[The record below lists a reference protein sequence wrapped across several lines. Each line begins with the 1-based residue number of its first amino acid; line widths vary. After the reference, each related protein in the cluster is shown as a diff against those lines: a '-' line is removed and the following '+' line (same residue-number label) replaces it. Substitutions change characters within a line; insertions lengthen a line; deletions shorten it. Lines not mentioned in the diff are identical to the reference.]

1 MADPK
6 SQTDA
11 EPGAAAQTDP
21 EEVARILAE
30 IALRSEHIV
39 KEHLAAQATKLG
51 SEPADEIG
59 VGKAFT
65 NLATQMM
72 SDPAKMAEAGMKMW
86 QSQFDLWQTWMKQ
99 MSGDAEEAPASKP
112 DPRFRSELWNNW
124 MFDYIRQAY
133 LVAAQD
139 VQNTVADVQ
148 GLDKQTARKVK
159 FFTRQYVDALAPSNF
174 VLTNPDV
181 LKTTIET
188 GGKNLL
194 EGLNHLLQDIDRGQG
209 KLAIKMVDNKAFEMG
224 ENVATTPGKVVFQT
238 DLMQLI
244 QYEPTTPDVYKTPL
258 LIVPPWI
265 NKYYI
270 LDLRK
275 SNSFIKWAVD
285 QGITV
290 FVISWVNPDERLADK
305 TFDDYLTEGPL
316 EAIDAIE
323 QATGEKSINL
333 IGYCLGGTLSAAA
346 LGWLAARKQSERI
359 KSTTFFTTMIDFE
372 EPGELGVFVDEE
384 VLANLEKKMEQR
396 GFLEG
401 SDMATTFNLMRAN
414 DLVWSFVVNNY
425 LLGREPMPFDLLYW
439 NSDAT
444 RMPARMHT
452 FYLRHMY
459 IRNEL
464 RKPGAVKLAGEAIDL
479 SRVDTPMYFASTLED
494 HIAPW
499 KSTYAGAKLFN
510 GPVKFVLG
518 GSGHIAG
525 IVNPPASNKYWY
537 WTNPSLEE
545 DADGWLSAA
554 QKNPGSW
561 WTDWREWIAGF
572 GGDMVPARKPG
583 SGKLKVLEDAPGSFA
598 KFRLD
603 TQTGSDADQ
612 SPPARKPAA
621 RKTTAGKATASKT
634 AAKKTTRKKASPP
647 EPAARKPRKTKTGGA
662 R

>member
-6 SQTDA
+6 SKNDDA
-11 EPGAAAQTDP
+11 KSASQTDP
-21 EEVARILAE
+21 AEMARIFAE

-39 KEHLAAQATKLG
+39 KEHLAEQATKLG
-51 SEPADEIG
+51 AEPTDDVG

-65 NLATQMM
+65 NLAKQMM

-86 QSQFDLWQTWMKQ
+86 QGQFELWQSWMKQ
-99 MSGDAEEAPASKP
+99 MSSDNDAAPAEKPKP
-112 DPRFRSELWNNW
+112 DPRFRSDLWNNW

-139 VQNTVADVQ
+139 VQNTVAEVE

-159 FFTRQYVDALAPSNF
+159 FFTKQYVDALAPSNF

-181 LKTTIET
+181 LKATMDS

-194 EGLNHLLQDIDRGQG
+194 DGLNHLLQDIDRGQG
-209 KLAIKMVDNKAFEMG
+209 KLAIKMVDNKAFKMG
-224 ENVATTPGKVVFQT
+224 ENVATTPGKVVFQNE
-238 DLMQLI
+238 LMQLI
-244 QYEPTTPDVYKTPL
+244 QYEPATPDVYSTPL

-270 LDLRK
+270 LDLRQ

-290 FVISWVNPDERLADK
+290 FVVSWVNPDERLAGK
-305 TFDDYLTEGPL
+305 TFDDYLIEGPL
-316 EAIDAIE
+316 AAMDAIE

-346 LGWLAARKQSERI
+346 LGWLAARKQSKRV

-464 RKPGAVKLAGEAIDL
+464 REPGAVSLAGEAIDL
-479 SRVDTPMYFASTLED
+479 SRVETPMYFASTLED

-499 KSTYAGAKLFN
+499 KSTYAGAKLFK

-537 WTNPSLEE
+537 WTNPSLEQ
-545 DADGWLSAA
+545 DADGWLSTAE
-554 QKNPGSW
+554 KHPGSW
-561 WTDWREWIAGF
+561 WTDWRDWVSRF
-572 GGDMVPARKPG
+572 GGDKVPARKPG
-583 SGKLKVLEDAPGSFA
+583 GGKLKVLEDAPGSFA

-603 TQTGSDADQ
+603 AQTEVASDPGPQAK
-612 SPPARKPAA
+612 KPAA
-621 RKTTAGKATASKT
+621 RKSPA
-634 AAKKTTRKKASPP
+634 KKASAKAPA
-647 EPAARKPRKTKTGGA
+647 EPKPASRARRKTKATGDKK
-662 R
+662 

>member
-1 MADPK
+1 MADQK
-6 SQTDA
+6 SQTNDA
-11 EPGAAAQTDP
+11 TKAAAPTDP
-21 EEVARILAE
+21 AEMARILAE
-30 IALRSEHIV
+30 IALRSDHIV
-39 KEHLAAQATKLG
+39 KSHLANQARKLH
-51 SEPADEIG
+51 EDNPDEIG
-59 VGKAFT
+59 VGKAFA
-65 NLATQMM
+65 NLAKQMM
-72 SDPAKMAEAGMKMW
+72 SDPHKLAEAGMKMW
-86 QSQFDLWQTWMKQ
+86 QSQFDLWQSWMKQ
-99 MSGDAEEAPASKP
+99 MTGEQAASPTPEPKADA
-112 DPRFRSELWNNW
+112 RFRSELWNNW

-139 VQNTVADVQ
+139 VQNTVAEVD
-148 GLDKQTARKVK
+148 GLDAQTARKVK
-159 FFTRQYVDALAPSNF
+159 FFTKQYVDALAPSNF

-181 LKTTIET
+181 LKATMES
-188 GGKNLL
+188 GGRNLL
-194 EGLNHLLQDIDRGQG
+194 DGLNNMLQDIDRGQG
-209 KLAIKMVDNKAFEMG
+209 KLAIKMVDNKAFKMG

-244 QYEPTTPDVYKTPL
+244 QYEPTTPDVYSTPL

-270 LDLRK
+270 LDLRQ

-290 FVISWVNPDERLADK
+290 FVISWVNPDEKLAGK
-305 TFDDYLTEGPL
+305 TFDDYLIEGPL
-316 EAIDAIE
+316 AAMDAIE

-346 LGWLAARKQSERI
+346 LGWLAARKQSDRI

-384 VLANLEKKMEQR
+384 VLANLEKKMQQR

-464 RKPGAVKLAGEAIDL
+464 REPGAITLAGEAIDL
-479 SRVDTPMYFASTLED
+479 SRVKTPMYFASTVED

-499 KSTYAGAKLFN
+499 KSTYAGAKLFK

-545 DADGWLSAA
+545 DADGWLRAA
-554 QKNPGSW
+554 EKHNGSW
-561 WTDWREWIAGF
+561 WTDWRDWVARF
-572 GGDMVPARKPG
+572 GGDKVPARKPG
-583 SGKLKVLEDAPGSFA
+583 AGKLKVLEDAPGSFA

-603 TQTGSDADQ
+603 AQA
-612 SPPARKPAA
+612 
-621 RKTTAGKATASKT
+621 ATAEPSGPAEE
-634 AAKKTTRKKASPP
+634 AAS
-647 EPAARKPRKTKTGGA
+647 ARKPRKPPRRKTKSGGSA
-662 R
+662 T

>member
-6 SQTDA
+6 SKTDNV
-11 EPGAAAQTDP
+11 AQATDP
-21 EEVARILAE
+21 AEFARILAE
-30 IALRSEHIV
+30 IALRSDHIV
-39 KEHLAAQATKLG
+39 KSHLVSQAKKLH
-51 SEPADEIG
+51 EENPDEIG

-72 SDPAKMAEAGMKMW
+72 SDPARLAETGMKMW
-86 QSQFDLWQTWMKQ
+86 QSQFELWQAWMKQ
-99 MSGDAEEAPASKP
+99 MSGETDPAQAPQPKP

-139 VQNTVADVQ
+139 VQNTVAEVE

-159 FFTRQYVDALAPSNF
+159 FFTKQYVDALAPSNF

-181 LKTTIET
+181 LKTTMET

-194 EGLNHLLQDIDRGQG
+194 EGLNNLLQDIDRGQG
-209 KLAIKMVDNKAFEMG
+209 KLAIKMVDNKAFKMG

-238 DLMQLI
+238 ELMQLI
-244 QYEPTTPDVYKTPL
+244 QYEPSTPDVYKTPL

-270 LDLRK
+270 LDLRQ

-290 FVISWVNPDERLADK
+290 FVISWVNPDERLAGK

-316 EAIDAIE
+316 AAMNAIE

-346 LGWLAARKQSERI
+346 LGWLAARNQSDRV

-384 VLANLEKKMEQR
+384 VLTNLEKKMEQR

-401 SDMATTFNLMRAN
+401 SDMATTFNMMRAN
-414 DLVWSFVVNNY
+414 DLIWSFVVNNY

-464 RKPGAVKLAGEAIDL
+464 REPGAITLAGEPIDL
-479 SRVDTPMYFASTLED
+479 SRVETPMYFASTVED

-499 KSTYAGAKLFN
+499 KSTYAGAKLFT

-525 IVNPPASNKYWY
+525 IVNPPAGNKYWY
-537 WTNPSLEE
+537 WTNPSLEQ
-545 DADGWLSAA
+545 DADGWLSDA
-554 QKNPGSW
+554 QKHPGSW
-561 WTDWREWIAGF
+561 WTDWRDWIAPF
-572 GGDMVPARKPG
+572 GGDKMPARKPG
-583 SGKLKVLEDAPGSFA
+583 DGKLTVLEDAPGSFA

-603 TQTGSDADQ
+603 AQKDTAAGKSAPLDQ
-612 SPPARKPAA
+612 PAA
-621 RKTTAGKATASKT
+621 RKSPA
-634 AAKKTTRKKASPP
+634 KKASAKT
-647 EPAARKPRKTKTGGA
+647 PAKPKPASRPRARKKTDKKTA
-662 R
+662 

>member
-1 MADPK
+1 MANQP
-6 SQTDA
+6 SQSSEGSGKDA
-11 EPGAAAQTDP
+11 QPDSAEI
-21 EEVARILAE
+21 ARVLAE
-30 IALRSEHIV
+30 IALRSDHIV
-39 KEHLAAQATKLG
+39 KSHLAHQAKKLH
-51 SEPADEIG
+51 EEHPDEIG

-72 SDPAKMAEAGMKMW
+72 SDPYKVAEAGMKMW
-86 QSQFDLWQTWMKQ
+86 QSQFELWQSWMKQ
-99 MSGDAEEAPASKP
+99 MSGDDAASPAQKP
-112 DPRFRSELWNNW
+112 KSDPRFRSELWNNW

-139 VQNTVADVQ
+139 VQNTVAEVE
-148 GLDKQTARKVK
+148 GLDEQTARKVK
-159 FFTRQYVDALAPSNF
+159 FFTKQYVDALAPSNF

-181 LKTTIET
+181 LKTTIES

-194 EGLNHLLQDIDRGQG
+194 DGLNNLLKDIDRGQG
-209 KLAIKMVDNKAFEMG
+209 KLAIKMVDNKAFRMG

-238 DLMQLI
+238 ELMQLI
-244 QYEPTTPDVYKTPL
+244 QYEPSTPDVDKTPL

-270 LDLRK
+270 LDLRQ

-290 FVISWVNPDERLADK
+290 FVVSWVNPDERLASK
-305 TFDDYLTEGPL
+305 TFDDYLVEGPL
-316 EAIDAIE
+316 AALGAIE
-323 QATGEKSINL
+323 KATGERAINL
-333 IGYCLGGTLSAAA
+333 IGYCLGGTLTAVL
-346 LGWLAARKQSERI
+346 LGWLKAKGQSDRV
-359 KSTTFFTTMIDFE
+359 KSTTFFTTMIDFA

-384 VLANLEKKMEQR
+384 VLSNLEKKMQKR

-464 RKPGAVKLAGEAIDL
+464 REPGAISLAGEPIDL
-479 SRVDTPMYFASTLED
+479 SRVDTPLCFVSTVED

-499 KSTYAGAKLFN
+499 KSTYAGAKLFK
-510 GPVKFVLG
+510 GPVKFILG

-525 IVNPPASNKYWY
+525 IVNPPVSNKYWY
-537 WTNPSLEE
+537 WTNPSLDE

-554 QKNPGSW
+554 EKHPGSW
-561 WTDWREWIAGF
+561 WNDWREWLAPF
-572 GGDMVPARKPG
+572 GGGKVPARKPG
-583 SGKLKVLEDAPGSFA
+583 DGALRVLEDAPGSYA

-603 TQTGSDADQ
+603 AQADTAPSRHNDLQ
-612 SPPARKPAA
+612 KSSADVARAHTPPAP
-621 RKTTAGKATASKT
+621 KASV
-634 AAKKTTRKKASPP
+634 KKASTQK
-647 EPAARKPRKTKTGGA
+647 PAKAKPRKTASRRTKG
-662 R
+662 